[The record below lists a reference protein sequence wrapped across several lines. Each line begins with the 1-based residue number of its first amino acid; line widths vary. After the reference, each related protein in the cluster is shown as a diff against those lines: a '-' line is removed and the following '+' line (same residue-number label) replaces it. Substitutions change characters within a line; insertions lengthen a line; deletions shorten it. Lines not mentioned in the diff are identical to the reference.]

1 MKTLP
6 LPSLDDTFA
15 TYLQWL
21 RPLVDDK
28 TYAHSAK
35 ALEDFRHLEAPK
47 LQRLLEQR
55 ADLAR
60 AQAKI
65 RGGGHL
71 PRQGGRRGD
80 QRARHRLRRRRYRQS
95 VRRRAPRSG

>member
-55 ADLAR
+55 ADLAAPDSWLIDYWR
-60 AQAKI
+60 GMRLANRGSLPLTGNQAMKI
-65 RGGGHL
+65 
-71 PRQGGRRGD
+71 D
-80 QRARHRLRRRRYRQS
+80 WKRHK
-95 VRRRAPRSG
+95 AD

>member
-47 LQRLLEQR
+47 LQRLLEQPR
-55 ADLAR
+55 ACPRPPRLPKRRTAR
-60 AQAKI
+60 HP
-65 RGGGHL
+65 RRPRHL
-71 PRQGGRRGD
+71 PQPVGSPARRG
-80 QRARHRLRRRRYRQS
+80 ATTITS
-95 VRRRAPRSG
+95 

>member
-28 TYAHSAK
+28 TYANSAK

-55 ADLAR
+55 ADLA
-60 AQAKI
+60 APLGVSYGHSEELAAFWQALGFREI
-65 RGGGHL
+65 
-71 PRQGGRRGD
+71 
-80 QRARHRLRRRRYRQS
+80 HRSTSGKTRPTSLRL
-95 VRRRAPRSG
+95 A